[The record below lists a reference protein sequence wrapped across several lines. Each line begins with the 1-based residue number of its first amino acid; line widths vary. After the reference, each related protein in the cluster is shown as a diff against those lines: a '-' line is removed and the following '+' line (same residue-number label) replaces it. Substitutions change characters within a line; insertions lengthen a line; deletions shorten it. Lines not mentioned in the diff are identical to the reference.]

1 MSKTVR
7 RFARLGPLVAVVAAL
22 MIPTMAFAADASIR
36 PQSAKLVAKGVE
48 VDVIVS
54 FTCPP
59 GFKVGSPFVGMPGGA
74 TVYVQ
79 QAISRTQQ
87 AAGSGYSSGQAC
99 TGQPQTAVVQVLANV
114 PGPPFRRGP
123 AVASANLQACDAT
136 FNCAYAA
143 SGLVT
148 VRINR

>member
-7 RFARLGPLVAVVAAL
+7 RWSRLGPLVAVVAEL

-59 GFKVGSPFVGMPGGA
+59 GLKVGSPFVGMPGGA

-99 TGQPQTAVVQVLANV
+99 TGQRSGAAVSQ
-114 PGPPFRRGP
+114 GTSRRLGQS
-123 AVASANLQACDAT
+123 ASLRCQFQLC
-136 FNCAYAA
+136 
-143 SGLVT
+143 LRR
-148 VRINR
+148 VRTGDGTHQPLS